1 VATGIFALPG
11 VPYIQGLR
19 FDRHRL
25 VQALGLSFTVST
37 FTLAAALSHA
47 GEINSQLILPAL
59 LGLGAAL
66 IGMWLG
72 QIVRGRVKA
81 ETFRLFFYLGLLAL
95 GAHLALR
102 GLL

>member
-1 VATGIFALPG
+1 
-11 VPYIQGLR
+11 
-19 FDRHRL
+19 
-25 VQALGLSFTVST
+25 
-37 FTLAAALSHA
+37 
-47 GEINSQLILPAL
+47 LPAL